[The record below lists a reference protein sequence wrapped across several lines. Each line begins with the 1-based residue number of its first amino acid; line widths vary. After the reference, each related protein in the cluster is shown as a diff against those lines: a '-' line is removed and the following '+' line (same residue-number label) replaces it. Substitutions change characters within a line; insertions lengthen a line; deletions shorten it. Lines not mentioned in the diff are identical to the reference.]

1 MIDFSTLQGLTIPE
15 GVVTQIADASGRVLW
30 KQAPSEAT
38 VTITGNGYSSATA
51 TINGVTYNTAT
62 TLVVPIGTVITCFA
76 NYEYRNY
83 IWVNGED
90 AEGTV
95 DDYGYSLE
103 EDLYYDYTV
112 TGNVLIHLSMSMGDG
127 YVKITEIP
135 EGSALVN
142 ITSDKKSEEN
152 FGRVTINGT
161 TYKNN
166 KLGTL
171 ATLVVPVGTEAL
183 CVGIS
188 GDYSTDGGVYV
199 NGVQVASGGY
209 GTYGVEAKH
218 THIITGDTTIQ
229 MVGLDDY
236 GYYGTEIYITE
247 Q

>member
-112 TGNVLIHLSMSMGDG
+112 CVCQYKSAEKGPQKIH
-127 YVKITEIP
+127 
-135 EGSALVN
+135 
-142 ITSDKKSEEN
+142 
-152 FGRVTINGT
+152 R
-161 TYKNN
+161 
-166 KLGTL
+166 
-171 ATLVVPVGTEAL
+171 PV
-183 CVGIS
+183 
-188 GDYSTDGGVYV
+188 STAR
-199 NGVQVASGGY
+199 ASG
-209 GTYGVEAKH
+209 EAP
-218 THIITGDTTIQ
+218 T
-229 MVGLDDY
+229 LY
-236 GYYGTEIYITE
+236 F
-247 Q
+247 